1 MVDKTVYEVK
11 KRISATN
18 LMQLVDINGTKKNF
32 QSDFVVTIDEPIRKV
47 SICVINQNQLDN
59 GELNFE
65 ETENGKYSRRVIYKK
80 NEQLNHYIAIKK
92 HHSDKSSENIS
103 CDLIIHLQE
112 LEPEVME
119 EDIMEYD
126 ESSLNQPMPPN
137 HPMPPMPSPELNS
150 IPNLNAD
157 MSDEYKN
164 VLRQK
169 LQKLS
174 DDDEY
179 VSYKLKEKYSPRVN
193 EELQNN
199 ISNQNKSISNSNSNV
214 YFIIG
219 AICILLFG
227 YLFYVKKIKK

>member
-32 QSDFVVTIDEPIRKV
+32 QSDFVVTLDEPIRKV

-92 HHSDKSSENIS
+92 HPSDKSSENIN

-112 LEPEVME
+112 LEPEQN
-119 EDIMEYD
+119 IMDNEYN
-126 ESSLNQPMPPN
+126 EYNENPN
-137 HPMPPMPSPELNS
+137 PPMPSPELNS
-150 IPNLNAD
+150 ISNIPNLNSD
-157 MSDEYKN
+157 MPDEYKN

-169 LQKLS
+169 LEKLS

-179 VSYKLKEKYSPRVN
+179 LSYKLKEKYSPRIKQ
-193 EELQNN
+193 ELQNTQN
-199 ISNQNKSISNSNSNV
+199 TQNSNSNSNSNSNV
-214 YFIIG
+214 YFIVG

-227 YLFYVKKIKK
+227 YLFYVKKIKR